1 MEMPK
6 DINTFD
12 SDDVGLKMIFGE
24 RFHDE
29 TTAKGAQTPSF
40 RRATPSPA
48 IGAKTEPK
56 TEPNTV
62 KEAKWKP
69 VKPDPNDM
77 DRLKSSAKSAL
88 LFGGLCLLVFYW
100 QQTGQMAASAALPS
114 MLVCIGLAGL
124 NVGKNMKGVR

>member
-6 DINTFD
+6 DINELD
-12 SDDVGLKMIFGE
+12 SEDVGLKMIFGE

-29 TTAKGAQTPSF
+29 TKQNPGATTVNPAKAVK
-40 RRATPSPA
+40 APA
-48 IGAKTEPK
+48 IETKTEPA
-56 TEPNTV
+56 TV
-62 KEAKWKP
+62 KAAKWKP

-77 DRLKSSAKSAL
+77 DRLKASAKSAL

-124 NVGKNMKGVR
+124 NVGKNMKGVC